1 MKNDNVILKLR
12 KEKGI
17 TQQQLG
23 DALGITAKAVS
34 KWENGAGLP
43 DIALVTALADYF
55 GVDSRV
61 ILDGSIAEN
70 SPDMG
75 NMKKTKIMICPLCG
89 GISAASEGMTVTCCG
104 RVLEPADPVK
114 TSEDDEH
121 YIEAEI
127 VEDEWFLTSN
137 HEMTKEHHITFIAYL
152 SGDRIEIVRQYPE
165 WEMQTRIKKRGHGRL
180 ICGCS
185 RHGLFS
191 RTI

>member
-17 TQQQLG
+17 TQEQLG

-70 SPDMG
+70 SPDIG

-121 YIEAEI
+121 YIEVEI
-127 VEDEWFLTSN
+127 VEDEWLLTSN

-180 ICGCS
+180 IYGCS

-191 RTI
+191 RII